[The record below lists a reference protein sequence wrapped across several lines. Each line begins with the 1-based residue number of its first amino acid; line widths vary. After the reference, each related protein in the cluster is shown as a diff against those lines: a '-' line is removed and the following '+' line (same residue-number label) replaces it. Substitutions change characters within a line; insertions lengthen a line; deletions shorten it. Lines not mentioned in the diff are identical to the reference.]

1 MLDAPYRIVLLGEAG
16 VGKTALSIQMYD
28 YDPTI
33 EDLYRNN
40 VVVDGQPCTLE
51 ILDTGGM
58 IYKTNEELRNSWI
71 NSGAG
76 FILVYSISSRASFVQ
91 ALSICQQ
98 VRNIKET
105 GTSLLSEFGPTTSLE
120 SSSALVPIVLAGSH
134 CEKPTGREVSVQE
147 GYDLAQTLGSATWL
161 SAAKGNSCLQKK
173 QYKAQAK
180 KAEESNRAVS

>member
-1 MLDAPYRIVLLGEAG
+1 
-16 VGKTALSIQMYD
+16 
-28 YDPTI
+28 
-33 EDLYRNN
+33 
-40 VVVDGQPCTLE
+40 
-51 ILDTGGM
+51 M

-134 CEKPTGREVSVQE
+134 CEKSTGREVSVQE
-147 GYDLAQTLGSATWL
+147 GYDLAQTLGCHFFEVSTKDRTCVQNAFYDIIRL
-161 SAAKGNSCLQKK
+161 LQRQRGLVLQKETVA
-173 QYKAQAK
+173 YKKNSTRLKPKKPKSLIGQCLKPFVSWARVRYRKKLLRQAPRR
-180 KAEESNRAVS
+180 NRHTV